1 MPIPFDELFAIRFQ
15 LQDYTLD
22 EFIIIK
28 RLKIILLN
36 DNMNLEEV
44 NNYLVEFYNNFG
56 LNLSLE
62 EIQAINV
69 NPSSLVSMYVNLI
82 NPPNLSTIP
91 ENTGD
96 PVDNNSQNSSDN
108 EDNHDNNGISP
119 NENPEDDINNP
130 NINHP
135 PPLNLFN
142 IPIINNF
149 TPINN
154 IYNNNDVNIE
164 DTNEDENSQNNNE
177 PVVSNYSNIFTIP
190 LNSNLNNS
198 LLPQLENIISNQPV
212 LPQEFNLFTNLIN
225 NITTNNFY
233 NNNLQ
238 QAPEYEEDVL
248 VTLDDKDLDDLE
260 TCKATG
266 NEDRCTICLCDIEKD
281 EDIINLKCSHTFHD
295 ECLRQYLKDYDFKCP
310 ICREEVGKSKAH
322 V

>member
-1 MPIPFDELFAIRFQ
+1 MPIPLDELFAIRFQ

-44 NNYLVEFYNNFG
+44 NNYLVDFYNNFG

-82 NPPNLSTIP
+82 NQPNLSTIP
-91 ENTGD
+91 ENNNESN
-96 PVDNNSQNSSDN
+96 NNSQNSSDID
-108 EDNHDNNGISP
+108 EDPDDNLDNNLDNSP
-119 NENPEDDINNP
+119 DNDGSNTDEN
-130 NINHP
+130 

-142 IPIINNF
+142 IPITANF
-149 TPINN
+149 THINYLHN
-154 IYNNNDVNIE
+154 
-164 DTNEDENSQNNNE
+164 
-177 PVVSNYSNIFTIP
+177 SNYSNIFTIP

-238 QAPEYEEDVL
+238 PVPEYEEDVL
-248 VTLDDKDLDDLE
+248 VTLDDKDLNDLI
-260 TCKATG
+260 TSKASG
-266 NEDRCTICLCDIEKD
+266 NEDRCTICLGDIEKD